1 MAEEFRFV
9 ECVKERHGTAMLHI
23 FNDAILNTTSLYELE
38 PRTPEFMSSWFDDKK
53 AGDWPVFGLEN
64 DDGVLI
70 GFATYGAF
78 RPRPCYRFTVEHS
91 IYVDSRFRGRGHG
104 KRLLEEVLR
113 RAELQGF
120 HVVVGVIDSS
130 NAASVTLH
138 EKAGFSSCGVIRHAG
153 YKFGRWLD
161 TCIMQLL
168 LKDPQGAAL
177 LSLFS
182 PFSPSLVQ

>member
-1 MAEEFRFV
+1 MSGEGGFV
-9 ECVKERHGTAMLHI
+9 ECENERHSEAILDI
-23 FNDAILNTTSLYELE
+23 FNDAILNTTSLYELD

-53 AGDWPVFGLEN
+53 AGGWPVFGLE
-64 DDGVLI
+64 DDGVLV

-113 RAELQGF
+113 RAEAQGF

-138 EKAGFSSCGVIRHAG
+138 EKAGFTSCGIIRHAG
-153 YKFGRWLD
+153 YKFDRWLD

-168 LKDPQGAAL
+168 LKDPQGVAGR
-177 LSLFS
+177 
-182 PFSPSLVQ
+182 